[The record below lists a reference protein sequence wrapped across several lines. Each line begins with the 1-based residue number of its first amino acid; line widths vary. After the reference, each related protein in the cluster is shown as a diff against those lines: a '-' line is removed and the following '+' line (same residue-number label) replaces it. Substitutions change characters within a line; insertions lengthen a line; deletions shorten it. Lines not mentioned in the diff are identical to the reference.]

1 MRTNVVALD
10 LTIRRRVLV
19 AYAGGM
25 MAYAFI
31 IVALYPQFKNTTSLN
46 SLTKGGSAAA
56 ALFGLV
62 GSLTSPAGWLNANI
76 YAMFLPLVML
86 LLTIGYGAAA
96 LAGQAEDG
104 TLCLLAVLPLRRD
117 ALVGQKAA
125 AIATQA
131 FVVALAVGAV
141 IQLGPF
147 FQLRVSPAH
156 VFEVSATTFFLG
168 LDFGLIALAVGAI
181 TGRRGSALGVASAL
195 AVVSYLVSSLAPVVA
210 WIRPARYGSLF
221 YWSVGNEQIS
231 RGASAPDL
239 VVLVLAGVV
248 ALIVA
253 TRAFRIL
260 DVH

>member
-104 TLCLLAVLPLRRD
+104 ILCLLAVLPLRRD

-131 FVVALAVGAV
+131 FVGAV

-221 YWSVGNEQIS
+221 YWSVGNEQIT

-239 VVLVLAGVV
+239 VVLILAGVV